1 MTKRHGFNFPYL
13 DVDSRRIQQAFFT
26 QPAKKRKSKNKMLLW
41 LIPSVVLVL
50 AITLYFFLT
59 FEFIFISKSDFK
71 SPDSRGLLNN
81 QNISSIRLTNPDK
94 SFMRVINSSVYL
106 NFAQEEGVALE
117 INFKNPQNIS
127 NSDLS
132 LLIKNIYPSFDMNLI
147 FKDEDFFSNAQNP
160 KQVKIDSDKRYF
172 LKIPVILD
180 AGAYEKINFKRIKQ
194 IRVLLAKSETS
205 DNKPKALTL
214 SKQKKWIIIKDFILE
229 KKVDR

>member
-1 MTKRHGFNFPYL
+1 
-13 DVDSRRIQQAFFT
+13 
-26 QPAKKRKSKNKMLLW
+26 
-41 LIPSVVLVL
+41 
-50 AITLYFFLT
+50 
-59 FEFIFISKSDFK
+59 
-71 SPDSRGLLNN
+71 
-81 QNISSIRLTNPDK
+81 
-94 SFMRVINSSVYL
+94 
-106 NFAQEEGVALE
+106 
-117 INFKNPQNIS
+117 
-127 NSDLS
+127 
-132 LLIKNIYPSFDMNLI
+132 MNLI